1 MIGYDGLH
9 YIHNIYYEEIALD
22 FLDFVN
28 SLQ

>member
-22 FLDFVN
+22 ILDFVN